1 MTAEEVNKIIIHTT
15 EHMNKAIAHLES
27 ELQKIRAGKATPNM
41 LDGVHVDYY
50 GANTPLSQVASVNT
64 PDARTIVIQPWE
76 KAMIGPIEKA
86 IINSNLGFNPQNDG
100 ALVRINVPPL
110 SEERRK
116 ELVKRAK
123 AEGEVAKV
131 SVRNLR
137 RDANEHIKR
146 LLKSGLPED
155 LAKDAEH
162 KTQHM
167 TDDYIKKVDKHLEAK
182 EKEIMTV

>member
-1 MTAEEVNKIIIHTT
+1 M
-15 EHMNKAIAHLES
+15 LEYV
-27 ELQKIRAGKATPNM
+27 Q
-41 LDGVHVDYY
+41 VDYY

-64 PDARTIVIQPWE
+64 PDARSLVIQPWE

-100 ALVRINVPPL
+100 TIVRINVPPL

-131 SVRNLR
+131 SIRNLR
-137 RDANEHIKR
+137 RDANEHIKK
-146 LLKSGLPED
+146 LQKAGLPED
-155 LAKDAEH
+155 LAKEAEH

-167 TDDYIKKVDKHLEAK
+167 TDDYIKKVDKHLETK